1 MLKRKAVFDMGAWIQ
16 DPSPLTPHMRG
27 ASPLALVS
35 LEPGRW
41 GLQVAPL
48 KSVRFRQS
56 GGGLVGD
63 GMYATLTQLA
73 DPLGRR
79 CCLV

>member
-1 MLKRKAVFDMGAWIQ
+1 MQGV
-16 DPSPLTPHMRG
+16 SPLV
-27 ASPLALVS
+27 LVS

-48 KSVRFRQS
+48 KSARSAHGLDKVV
-56 GGGLVGD
+56 GGLVGD
-63 GMYATLTQLA
+63 GMSATLTQLA

-79 CCLV
+79 CRLVERGFQ